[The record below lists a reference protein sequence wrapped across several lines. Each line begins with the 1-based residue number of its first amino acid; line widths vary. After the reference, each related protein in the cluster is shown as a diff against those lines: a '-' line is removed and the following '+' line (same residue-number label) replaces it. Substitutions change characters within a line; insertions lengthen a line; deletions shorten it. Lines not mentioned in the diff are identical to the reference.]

1 MMNSASDDDVRKEA
15 LLALTAEFV
24 KQGHPAE
31 YAKYMAMASI
41 FQADLDL
48 RNAQLSGLLQW
59 LQSDHA
65 AIYAQ
70 AINVADSIRQEF
82 ENRIQQHS

>member
-1 MMNSASDDDVRKEA
+1 VINPADDVRQQA

-24 KQGHPAE
+24 RQGHPAE

-59 LQSDHA
+59 LQTHHA
-65 AIYAQ
+65 EVHGGA
-70 AINVADSIRQEF
+70 VTVVESLRQEF
-82 ENRIQQHS
+82 EQRIQQES

>member
-1 MMNSASDDDVRKEA
+1 MMSAAEDDVRKEA

-48 RNAQLSGLLQW
+48 RNAQFSGLLHW
-59 LQSDHA
+59 LQTQQS
-65 AIYAQ
+65 AIYPA
-70 AINVADSIRQEF
+70 ALEVAEGIRQEF
-82 ENRIQQHS
+82 ENRVQHHS

>member
-1 MMNSASDDDVRKEA
+1 MMSASDDDVRKEA

-59 LQSDHA
+59 LQTQHA
-65 AIYAQ
+65 DIYPQ
-70 AINVADSIRQEF
+70 ALPVAETIRKEF
-82 ENRIQQHS
+82 ESRIQQHS

>member
-1 MMNSASDDDVRKEA
+1 MSPAEDDVRKEA

-31 YAKYMAMASI
+31 YAQYMAMASI

-48 RNAQLSGLLQW
+48 RNAQLSGLLHW
-59 LQSDHA
+59 LQTQQSAVYPEALKVTED
-65 AIYAQ
+65 
-70 AINVADSIRQEF
+70 IRQEF
-82 ENRIQQHS
+82 ENRVQQRS

>member
-1 MMNSASDDDVRKEA
+1 MNSASDDDVRKEA

-48 RNAQLSGLLQW
+48 RNAQLSGLLSW
-59 LQSDHA
+59 LQTQQAGIYPA
-65 AIYAQ
+65 ALK
-70 AINVADSIRQEF
+70 VAETIRQEF
-82 ENRIQQHS
+82 EQRVQQRS

>member
-1 MMNSASDDDVRKEA
+1 MSASDDDVRKEA

-48 RNAQLSGLLQW
+48 RNAQFSGLLHW
-59 LQSDHA
+59 LQVQHEDIYPA
-65 AIYAQ
+65 ALQ
-70 AINVADSIRQEF
+70 VAEGIRQEF

>member
-1 MMNSASDDDVRKEA
+1 MMSASDDDVRKEA

-48 RNAQLSGLLQW
+48 RNAQFSGLVQW
-59 LQSDHA
+59 LQTQHPGIYPEA
-65 AIYAQ
+65 LQVAEAI
-70 AINVADSIRQEF
+70 RKEF
-82 ENRIQQHS
+82 EDRIQQHS

>member
-1 MMNSASDDDVRKEA
+1 MTTPAADDIRQQA

-24 KQGHPAE
+24 RQGHPAD

-48 RNAQLSGLLQW
+48 RNAQLSGLLHW
-59 LQSDHA
+59 LQTHHPTLYPEV
-65 AIYAQ
+65 IKL
-70 AINVADSIRQEF
+70 VEGIRTEF
-82 ENRIQQHS
+82 ENRVQQHS